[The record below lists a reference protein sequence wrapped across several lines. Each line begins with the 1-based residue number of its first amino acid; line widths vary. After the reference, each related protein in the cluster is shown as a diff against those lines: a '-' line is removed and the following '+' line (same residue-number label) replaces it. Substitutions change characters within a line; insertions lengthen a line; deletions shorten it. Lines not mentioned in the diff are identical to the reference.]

1 MYKKGK
7 QMFKQLLA
15 GLVLWAV
22 MLGSVIANPIDDR
35 CPQFTAYG
43 APQANFSATTQFLCR
58 TNYAVIHSCVAKSP
72 IAVMERVTVASI
84 TGPAK
89 RRDDFREDPEV
100 TPECRSRLPDY
111 VGQPYD
117 RGHMAPGA
125 NNTQNEKIMSESF
138 LMSNM
143 VAQVPNNNRG
153 IWKQLETSVREQV
166 TSTGQELYVISGGI
180 YEAGFQTIG
189 PGRVGVPTKL
199 YKIIINKNTG
209 KVTAFLFPN
218 TALPV
223 ADLPKYM
230 TTVEA
235 VEQASGLKFKTK

>member
-7 QMFKQLLA
+7 QIFKKFLA
-15 GLVLWAV
+15 GLALWAI
-22 MLGSVIANPIDDR
+22 MLGNAVANPVDDR

-72 IAVMERVTVASI
+72 IAVMERVTVAGI
-84 TGPAK
+84 QGPAK
-89 RRDDFREDPEV
+89 RKNDFREDPEV
-100 TPECRSRLPDY
+100 TPQCRSRLTDY
-111 VGQPYD
+111 AGKPYD

-138 LMSNM
+138 LLSNM

-166 TSTGQELYVISGGI
+166 ISTKQDLYVISGGI
-180 YEAGFQTIG
+180 YEPGFLTIG
-189 PGRVGVPTKL
+189 ASQVGVPTKL

-223 ADLPKYM
+223 EDLPKYM
-230 TTVEA
+230 TTVDA

>member
-1 MYKKGK
+1 
-7 QMFKQLLA
+7 MFKQFLA
-15 GLVLWAV
+15 GLLLWFI
-22 MLGSVIANPIDDR
+22 MLGSVLANPIDDR

-72 IAVMERVTVASI
+72 VAVMERVTVASI

-111 VGQPYD
+111 AGQPYD

-153 IWKQLETSVREQV
+153 IWKQLETQVREQV
-166 TSTGQELYVISGGI
+166 TSTGQDLYVISGGI
-180 YEAGFQTIG
+180 YEAGFTTIG

-223 ADLPKYM
+223 SDLPKYM